1 MGVKISDLTT
11 ATSAN
16 NNDALPIV
24 QGGETKQISKENFIK
39 ELKPTAWTTVT
50 LESVLSEGIIRYTK
64 FGNVVILTIRN
75 LKTDNELPDGTI
87 LAKGL
92 PNSIIGENF
101 LMSNFFAISDINC
114 LVAISTAG
122 ELKIQ
127 SDRMYA
133 GGAQY
138 FGQFMYITNQ

>member
-75 LKTDNELPDGTI
+75 LKTDNELPDGTL

-114 LVAISTAG
+114 LVAISTTG

-127 SDRMYA
+127 SDSMHA

-138 FGQFMYITNQ
+138 FGQFVYLTNE